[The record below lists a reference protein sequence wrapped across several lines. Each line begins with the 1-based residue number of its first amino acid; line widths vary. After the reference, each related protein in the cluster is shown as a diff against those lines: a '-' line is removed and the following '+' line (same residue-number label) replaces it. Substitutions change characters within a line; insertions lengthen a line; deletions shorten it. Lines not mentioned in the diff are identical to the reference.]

1 MYIIY
6 VMSVLCTKIARNNWE
21 QNWLS
26 IKHTLYCH
34 EWLEIWS
41 IDLWTKHIFHALN
54 FIHIIWTFVFLNKS
68 WCDQHRSHSPI
79 SKCSA
84 ERKTFYWW
92 AGNFFFSLHWLAVDR
107 QTRRKVR
114 SERLDVCI
122 MCPTVYSIAEKK
134 SFNIHG
140 DVRCLFGLHLQPVY

>member
-1 MYIIY
+1 MINIEAIPQFQ
-6 VMSVLCTKIARNNWE
+6 SVLRNE
-21 QNWLS
+21 RLS
-26 IKHTLYCH
+26 I
-34 EWLEIWS
+34 
-41 IDLWTKHIFHALN
+41 D
-54 FIHIIWTFVFLNKS
+54 
-68 WCDQHRSHSPI
+68 
-79 SKCSA
+79 
-84 ERKTFYWW
+84 ERET
-92 AGNFFFSLHWLAVDR
+92 FFFSLHWLAVDR